1 VIRPQSESLYQ
12 RLKRLGL
19 MDFYTR
25 WINEEFVP
33 EKEKAKNRAKREEVE
48 ECSTQMQLFN

>member
-1 VIRPQSESLYQ
+1 
-12 RLKRLGL
+12 